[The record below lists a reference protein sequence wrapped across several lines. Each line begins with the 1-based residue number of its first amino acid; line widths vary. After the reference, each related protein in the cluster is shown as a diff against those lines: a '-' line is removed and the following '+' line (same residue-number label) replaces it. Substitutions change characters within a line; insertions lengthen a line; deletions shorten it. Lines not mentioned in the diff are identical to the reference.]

1 MALSQSRTRA
11 QVIAPRTTQK
21 KSKPTAKGFQIDV
34 DYLFD
39 LIKTYAKPIAVI
51 FAFILLFIAYKLF
64 TASRLFEVKQIEVA
78 EASPAVRSDIEIMV
92 RRLIGKSRLMDV
104 DLNTIRQKILTLQRV
119 REAWVARVLPDK
131 IQINVNERQPAVL
144 ARRDSGNLVWFDI
157 EGLELGEFFD
167 AKAAAS
173 TKEADIHKAPPTV
186 IGLNEGG
193 NLSPIALA
201 ENRER
206 IAVYKEIEKALSA
219 KNSLWELINEVDLQ
233 NPNYVKVNLV
243 TSTILPAS
251 PVNFPVKVILGNDDF
266 RNRFETALQILQA
279 IKDQDTQV
287 LSRSRVQDAERLIEN
302 ADKISS
308 IDASKPGRTVFSFS
322 SPIIAKEKDAGT
334 SKQVANVQDNPEPA
348 VQKKAEAKTPKKPES
363 AKPVKAQTAKASA
376 KPLKTAVTAANRP
389 TQATKQAPGKKK

>member
-1 MALSQSRTRA
+1 MALSQPRTRA

-21 KSKPTAKGFQIDV
+21 KSKPVKGFQIDV
-34 DYLFD
+34 DHIFGF
-39 LIKTYAKPIAVI
+39 IKTYVKPIAVI

-64 TASRLFEVKQIEVA
+64 TASRLFEVKQIEVT
-78 EASPAVRSDIEIMV
+78 EASPGVRSDIEVLV
-92 RRLIGKSRLMDV
+92 RRLVGKSRLMDV
-104 DLNTIRQKILTLQRV
+104 DIDTIRQKVIALQRV

-131 IQINVNERQPAVL
+131 ISIKVNERQPAVL
-144 ARRDSGNLVWFDI
+144 GRRDSGNLIWFDI
-157 EGLELGEFFD
+157 DGLELGEYFD
-167 AKAAAS
+167 SKAAAS

-186 IGLNEGG
+186 IGLNDGT

-219 KNSLWELINEVDLQ
+219 KNSLWEFVNEVDLL

-251 PVNFPVKVILGNDDF
+251 PVNVPVKVILGNDDY

-279 IKDQDTQV
+279 IKDQDSQV

-322 SPIIAKEKDAGT
+322 SPIVAKEKDAGT
-334 SKQVANVQDNPEPA
+334 SKQVANVQDHPEPA
-348 VQKKAEAKTPKKPES
+348 VPKKAEAKMLKKPES
-363 AKPVKAQTAKASA
+363 AKSVKAQVAKASA
-376 KPLKTAVTAANRP
+376 RPSKTAVTAANRP